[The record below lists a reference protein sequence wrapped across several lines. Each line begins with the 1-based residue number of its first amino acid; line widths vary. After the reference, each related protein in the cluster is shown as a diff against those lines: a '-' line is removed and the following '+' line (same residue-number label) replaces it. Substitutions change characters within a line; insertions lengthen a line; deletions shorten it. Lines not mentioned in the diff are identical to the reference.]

1 MRKALLNEIVLLTSR
16 SSGPGGQHVNRT
28 ESKVELHWNL
38 EESCVFDDAH
48 KALLRERIGRRL
60 TASGELVMTCQATR
74 SQLKNRSIVE
84 QRFLDLIERSLKP
97 RKKRIATRPTRS
109 SVEKRLKA
117 KKARGEKK
125 QRRSGG
131 SME

>member
-1 MRKALLNEIVLLTSR
+1 MLNEIVLLTSR